1 MNINQVAK
9 IVTLKEGLKKQVS
22 IAQVREILR
31 IINQMTEGELYKLLR
46 TV

>member
-31 IINQMTEGELYKLLR
+31 VINTITGGELYRLLR
-46 TV
+46 RV